1 MRIYQFGTV
10 ADQCRAMGLEVGDT
24 IEGTES
30 NEGWWNT
37 TRLTLLWLGETH
49 AAWRVTDRSSN
60 RPQWSDPRETT
71 DWTLSYREWSKI
83 SSESSGMN
91 DDTKPGE

>member
-1 MRIYQFGTV
+1 MTTIRQPMPLDARLIDQLGSV
-10 ADQCRAMGLEVGDT
+10 ADECRAMGLEVGDT

-30 NEGWWNT
+30 GEGWWNT

-60 RPQWSDPRETT
+60 RPRWSEPREAAN
-71 DWTLSYREWSKI
+71 WTLSYRDWRKV
-83 SSESSGMN
+83 GA
-91 DDTKPGE
+91 

>member
-1 MRIYQFGTV
+1 MNTV
-10 ADQCRAMGLEVGDT
+10 ADECRAMGLEVGDT

-30 NEGWWNT
+30 GEGWWNT

-60 RPQWSDPRETT
+60 RPHWSEPCEATN
-71 DWTLSYREWSKI
+71 WTLSYREWRKI
-83 SSESSGMN
+83 SES
-91 DDTKPGE
+91 K